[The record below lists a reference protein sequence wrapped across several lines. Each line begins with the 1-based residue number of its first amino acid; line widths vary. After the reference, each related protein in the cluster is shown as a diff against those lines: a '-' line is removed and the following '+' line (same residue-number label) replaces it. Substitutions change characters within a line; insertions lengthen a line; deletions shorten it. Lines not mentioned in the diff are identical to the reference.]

1 MGLIWLGTK
10 AARGPCWLYPYLAMQ
25 GELIHVF
32 GSFASIP
39 LMANSLVL
47 SSGPAGDLQAFRPL
61 PNGGLASH
69 SLAYK
74 STRLIARAVN
84 GMQMALAEAYI
95 NGMEIPDSLYRAMLH
110 GTMPTLFRSFPGL
123 LAPYEWVLTE
133 SDRLAES
140 SGELM
145 KIQYDL
151 PQTMLNGMLGDWEPI
166 YPKYSM
172 GLWENGAADL
182 EESQKQMIDQL
193 IERLGIE
200 DGDHIL
206 DFGCGWGC
214 VPNYIM
220 SKFANVRFTG
230 VNLSHQQCTYMRAK
244 MNDPRSQLSSGR
256 FTLLEGDLN
265 DIEFAEKFDKIVS
278 VGVFCHVG
286 NLTQSLQKLAS
297 LLKPQGRA
305 LIHIITVRIP
315 NNMSSGFTHKYI
327 FPHGRYWNHDAI
339 PSHSRDLKTVKR
351 WYINGMNYH
360 QTLTHWL
367 HRFDARQSEFQ
378 GLDYGMDY
386 ARFRRIWRFYLLL
399 LGTIFAT
406 CDGEYNGNGQNLLTH
421 ADASG
426 PG

>member
-1 MGLIWLGTK
+1 
-10 AARGPCWLYPYLAMQ
+10 
-25 GELIHVF
+25 
-32 GSFASIP
+32 
-39 LMANSLVL
+39 
-47 SSGPAGDLQAFRPL
+47 
-61 PNGGLASH
+61 
-69 SLAYK
+69 
-74 STRLIARAVN
+74 
-84 GMQMALAEAYI
+84 
-95 NGMEIPDSLYRAMLH
+95 
-110 GTMPTLFRSFPGL
+110 
-123 LAPYEWVLTE
+123 
-133 SDRLAES
+133 
-140 SGELM
+140 M

-230 VNLSHQQCTYMRAK
+230 VNLSHQQCTYMRVK

-256 FTLLEGDLN
+256 FNLLEGDLN

-339 PSHSRDLKTVKR
+339 PSHNRDLKTVKR

-360 QTLTHWL
+360 QTLTEWL
-367 HRFDARQSEFQ
+367 HRFDAKQSEFQ

-406 CDGEYNGNGQNLLTH
+406 CDGEYNGNGQYLLTH
-421 ADASG
+421 ADSSG

>member
-1 MGLIWLGTK
+1 MGN
-10 AARGPCWLYPYLAMQ
+10 
-25 GELIHVF
+25 
-32 GSFASIP
+32 SFA
-39 LMANSLVL
+39 L

-61 PNGGLASH
+61 ANAGLPSD
-69 SLAYK
+69 SLGYK
-74 STRLIARAVN
+74 STRLMARAVN

-95 NGMEIPDSLYRAMLH
+95 NGVEIPDPMFKAMLH

-140 SGELM
+140 SNELM

-230 VNLSHQQCTYMRAK
+230 VNLSHQQCTYMRGK

-256 FTLLEGDLN
+256 FTLMEGDLN

-286 NLTQSLQKLAS
+286 NLTQSLRKLAS
-297 LLKPQGRA
+297 LLKPKGRA

-339 PSHSRDLKTVKR
+339 PSHNRDLKTVKR

-360 QTLTHWL
+360 QTLTQWL
-367 HRFDARQSEFQ
+367 NRFDARQGEFQ

-386 ARFRRIWRFYLLL
+386 ARFRRIWRFYLIM

-406 CDGEYNGNGQNLLTH
+406 CDGEYNGNGQYLLTH

-426 PG
+426 LG